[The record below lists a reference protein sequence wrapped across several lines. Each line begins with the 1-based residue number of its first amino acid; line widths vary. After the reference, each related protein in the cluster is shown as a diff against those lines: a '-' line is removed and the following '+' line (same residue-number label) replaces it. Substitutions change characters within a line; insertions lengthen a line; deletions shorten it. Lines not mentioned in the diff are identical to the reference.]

1 MHLTDLGS
9 YKNKANE
16 TANETGKSKKGGKP
30 AYLQSLNESEK

>member
-9 YKNKANE
+9 YKAANDA
-16 TANETGKSKKGGKP
+16 ANETGKSKKGGKP